1 MMKKLD
7 AHQAGMALGTLF
19 GLLHGFWSAL
29 VFLGLAKPLLDF
41 IYSIHFLSNP
51 FVVARFSLSSAVIL
65 VIFTTAV
72 GYVFGGIFAWIWN
85 WLHGRK

>member
-1 MMKKLD
+1 MKKLD
-7 AHQAGMALGTLF
+7 AHQIGMSFGVLV
-19 GLLHGFWSAL
+19 GLLHGFWSVL

-41 IYSIHFLSNP
+41 VYSIHFLSNP
-51 FVVARFSLSSAVIL
+51 FEVASFSLSNAVIL

-85 WLHGRK
+85 WLHEKK